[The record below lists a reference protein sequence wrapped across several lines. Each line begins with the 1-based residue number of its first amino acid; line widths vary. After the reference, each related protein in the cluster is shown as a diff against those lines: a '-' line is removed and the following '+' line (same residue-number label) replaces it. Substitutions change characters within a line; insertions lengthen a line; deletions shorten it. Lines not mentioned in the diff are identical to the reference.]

1 MPAWSARTG
10 HPRIDDNP
18 GFRGRPSRSAVRDV
32 TDESRQSWC
41 HDPRVTLTVL
51 VVDDHA
57 GFRHFARH
65 LLEATGVAV
74 VGEAEDGRSAL
85 DAAVALRPCVVL
97 LDVMLPDL
105 DGFAVAERLAA
116 SADPPAV
123 VLVSRRSREAYRRR
137 LKSTPACGFIL
148 KTEFSGEC
156 LAALL

>member
-1 MPAWSARTG
+1 
-10 HPRIDDNP
+10 
-18 GFRGRPSRSAVRDV
+18 
-32 TDESRQSWC
+32 
-41 HDPRVTLTVL
+41 VTLTVL

-116 SADPPAV
+116 LAVPPAV
-123 VLVSRRSREAYRRR
+123 VLTSSRDPQEYGERLSRSSAR
-137 LKSTPACGFIL
+137 GFIRKDDL
-148 KTEFSGEC
+148 SG
-156 LAALL
+156 AAIERLVAAGWAEP

>member
-1 MPAWSARTG
+1 
-10 HPRIDDNP
+10 
-18 GFRGRPSRSAVRDV
+18 
-32 TDESRQSWC
+32 
-41 HDPRVTLTVL
+41 VTLTVL

-74 VGEAEDGRSAL
+74 VGEAEDGRTAL

-116 SADPPAV
+116 LAVPPAV
-123 VLVSRRSREAYRRR
+123 VLTSSRDPQEYGERLSRSSAR
-137 LKSTPACGFIL
+137 GFIRKDDL
-148 KTEFSGEC
+148 SG
-156 LAALL
+156 AAIERLVAAGWAEP